1 MKTTTQL
8 ALFLIITAGSFGIS
22 ASFESNTSQRKYEAN
37 KALLRKWTY
46 VMVEVPSVR
55 EILSHASDAES
66 QLIRDKYAKAF
77 KGTYLKFNEDNTFE
91 IRKSP
96 RDKPSKGTWR
106 YDTDDNRK
114 LYMKEDSDA
123 KEQETFIAKLN
134 RKQLIL
140 TNGKASANELVQIFL
155 VPFDQ

>member
-1 MKTTTQL
+1 MKITIRL
-8 ALFLIITAGSFGIS
+8 AIILVIVAGSFNIS
-22 ASFESNTSQRKYEAN
+22 ARFETDTFHGTFKEN

-55 EILSHASDAES
+55 EMLSHASNAES
-66 QLIRDKYAKAF
+66 QLIKDQYAKAY

-96 RDKPSKGTWR
+96 NAQPSKGTWR
-106 YDTDDNRK
+106 YDADNDRK
-114 LYMKEDSDA
+114 LYMKEDTDE
-123 KEQETFIAKLN
+123 KEQETYIAKLN

-140 TNGKASANELVQIFL
+140 TNGKEANNELVQIFL
-155 VPFDQ
+155 VPFDK